1 MRSMSAMVAWV
12 IVSLFAGGMCSALP
26 SPGGDAGVSKCAG
39 VQFFARPI
47 LPITTNFGEQIQRQN
62 QVRLQLWVD
71 ETFSDNGVLRLGGRV
86 VHCIGGCV
94 VVESNPS
101 TVQRLT
107 ELPGVKRWRVSHEIF
122 PTMDS
127 ARSLSHVDEVQ
138 GTRPSNLPRAYTGK
152 GVITGILDTEFDTR
166 HPAFLDSAGN
176 TRFLAI
182 WDQEDTTG
190 KFNRFNYGTIK
201 NHQELLVDTAFGLG
215 AENEFHGTHTAS
227 TMAGSDRTNDFYGV
241 APDAHIVAVKI
252 ANADFETADGLRW
265 IAAMADSLNMPC
277 VINMS
282 LGKSWGPHDGT
293 SEVDRVIDSISGA
306 GRVVV
311 GAVGNDGNRFSHVR
325 FDLKKDSLMGT
336 WLTPSADTTVQPP
349 RVMSGGDFWGE
360 PGKIFTVVLYLLDGR
375 HAEYRT
381 SIKTFATTTY
391 RNNKV
396 EIVAWPNPFT
406 GEIDTVVLTS
416 FVERANR
423 ANGKMHLFFY
433 VSAHNPNLYLGV
445 TVSSASSNGIV
456 VHGWHGFRMRCE
468 SFGMAGFVV
477 GDSLYTVNELGGTAK
492 RNITVGGYVAKTDV
506 LRWDNT
512 VSQQGTCFGCPMP
525 LSGLGPTV
533 DGRAKPDVAAP
544 GWLVVAAMSRKASR
558 TYDELAIWLDT
569 TRTTG
574 RYGAYTGTSMAAPI
588 VSGIVALM
596 LEAKPTLTPEEV
608 RAVLQATAIKDTF
621 TGPLLSIDYKWGAGK
636 VNALA
641 ALQFILGVSAVKPL
655 TSSVVASRVAPEM
668 MQYGNRIIGFSRP
681 LAAEARME
689 LINLQG
695 RSVYALP
702 VRTAVKY
709 ILPATIAPGVY
720 SVHVHW
726 GAPGRMLQ
734 GKIVVTH

>member
-1 MRSMSAMVAWV
+1 MRSMNAMVAWV
-12 IVSLFAGGMCSALP
+12 IVSFFAGGMCSAL
-26 SPGGDAGVSKCAG
+26 SPPDGGAAGNKNAG
-39 VQFFARPI
+39 IQFPARPI
-47 LPITTNFGEQIQRQN
+47 LPIRTHSGEQIQRLN
-62 QVRLQLWVD
+62 QVRLQLP
-71 ETFSDNGVLRLGGRV
+71 EAELR
-86 VHCIGGCV
+86 
-94 VVESNPS
+94 
-101 TVQRLT
+101 
-107 ELPGVKRWRVSHEIF
+107 RVSHAIF

-182 WDQEDTTG
+182 WDQEDSTG
-190 KFNRFNYGTIK
+190 KLYNRFNYGTIK
-201 NHQELLVDTAFGLG
+201 NHQELLMDTAFGLG
-215 AENEFHGTHTAS
+215 STNESHGTHTTS
-227 TMAGSDRTNDFYGV
+227 TMAGSDRTSDFYGV

-252 ANADFETADGLRW
+252 SNADLETADGLRW

-282 LGKSWGPHDGT
+282 LGNSWGPHDGT

-311 GAVGNDGNRFSHVR
+311 GAIGNDGNRFSHVR
-325 FDLKKDSLMGT
+325 FDLKKDSWMGT
-336 WLTPSADTTVQPP
+336 WLTPNADTTVQPP
-349 RVMSGGDFWGE
+349 RVLLGGDFWGE
-360 PGKIFTVVLYLLDGR
+360 PQKTFTAVLYLLDGR

-381 SIKTFATTTY
+381 SIKTLAATTY
-391 RNNKV
+391 RFSKT

-406 GEIDTVVLTS
+406 GGIDTLVLNS

-423 ANGKMHLFFY
+423 ANGKTHVYFY
-433 VSAHNPNLYLGV
+433 AIARNPHLYLGI
-445 TVSSASSNGIV
+445 TVSSASSSGIV

-468 SFGMAGFVV
+468 SFGMEGFIV
-477 GDSLYTVNELGGTAK
+477 GDSLYTVNELGGTSK

-512 VSQQGTCFGCPMP
+512 ISQQGSCVGCSMP

-533 DGRAKPDVAAP
+533 DGRAKPDIVAP
-544 GWLVVAAMSRKASR
+544 GWLVVAAMSRQASR
-558 TYDELAIWLDT
+558 TYDELAVWPDT

-574 RYGAYTGTSMAAPI
+574 RYGAYTGTSMAAP
-588 VSGIVALM
+588 VVAGIVALM
-596 LEAKPTLTPEEV
+596 LEARPTLTPEEV
-608 RAVLQATAIKDTF
+608 RAVLQATASKDTF
-621 TGPLLSIDYKWGAGK
+621 TGPLVSIDYKWGAGK

-641 ALQFILGVSAVKPL
+641 ALQSILGISAVKPL
-655 TSSVVASRVAPEM
+655 ASAAVSRVAPDM
-668 MQYGNRIIGFSRP
+668 VQYGNRMIGFSRP
-681 LAAEARME
+681 PAAEARVE

-695 RSVYALP
+695 RLVYVSS
-702 VRTAVKY
+702 VRTAEKY
-709 ILPATIAPGVY
+709 ILPATVAPGVY
-720 SVHVHW
+720 AVHVYW

-734 GKIVVTH
+734 GKIVVAR